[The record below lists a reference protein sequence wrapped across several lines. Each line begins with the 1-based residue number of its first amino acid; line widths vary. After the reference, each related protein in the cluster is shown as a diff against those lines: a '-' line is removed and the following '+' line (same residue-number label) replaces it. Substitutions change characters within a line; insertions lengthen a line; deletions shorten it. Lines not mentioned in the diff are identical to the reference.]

1 MSDHAGHAVSS
12 RERGGLSY
20 LGEQE
25 DRTTLEKQI
34 ADTQASIQGRLKRI
48 ENEVGSAPKAVWA
61 GAKRHP
67 VLSALAAVVAGL
79 LVGKM
84 IFRKRRRASRRTQ
97 ETGTSGLPA
106 TSGGFGGL
114 LYPLWIT
121 LLQRGIGLAAD
132 YAADF
137 FAGRSGAVLRILREK
152 RGGDGFEEGM
162 PRDKGEKTYGTS
174 QQENAPPRS

>member
-25 DRTTLEKQI
+25 DRTALEKQI
-34 ADTQASIQGRLKRI
+34 ADTQASMQGRLKRI
-48 ENEVGSAPKAVWA
+48 EHEVGSAPKAVWA
-61 GAKRHP
+61 GAKKHP
-67 VLSALAAVVAGL
+67 VLSALAAVAIGL

-97 ETGTSGLPA
+97 ETGMSGSPA
-106 TSGGFGGL
+106 QSGRSGGL
-114 LYPLWIT
+114 LYPFWIT
-121 LLQRGIGLAAD
+121 LLQTGIGLAAD
-132 YAADF
+132 FAADF
-137 FAGRSGAVLRILREK
+137 FAGRSGAALRILREK
-152 RGGDGFEEGM
+152 RGGDGLKEGM
-162 PRDKGEKTYGTS
+162 PRDKGETPYGTS